1 LPRAARACAALR
13 RCVAL
18 ATGACCSPH
27 RRCWRTL
34 LRFELESMA
43 TGLCRT
49 EAVSASAVNRPALTP
64 RVLLWYPPKRIRQR
78 TRRSRTRSLRARCAW
93 RTKST
98 CNSRAPCRGKACA
111 HTGRPM
117 RPAESHG
124 ALVDVW
130 RSHRN
135 ALGRLSRADAHRS
148 LRRPR
153 EWYCYRASPTVA
165 SRLAAPSHKGTRFW
179 FLQCCKYWQWMATY
193 GSGFAC
199 PGMLKMRSRVGRA
212 SDAWGVA
219 RQRSGGESS
228 RWKLPLRA
236 RLAKANSGR
245 NARLPTRNDDRA
257 ATSGRGASLAS
268 GSAHGLGCAS
278 TLRLYLC

>member
-1 LPRAARACAALR
+1 VAQPSQRSRPTVTGRRASQPSAPAR
-13 RCVAL
+13 V
-18 ATGACCSPH
+18 
-27 RRCWRTL
+27 
-34 LRFELESMA
+34 
-43 TGLCRT
+43 
-49 EAVSASAVNRPALTP
+49 
-64 RVLLWYPPKRIRQR
+64 VLL
-78 TRRSRTRSLRARCAW
+78 LGLARC
-93 RTKST
+93 
-98 CNSRAPCRGKACA
+98 GK
-111 HTGRPM
+111 
-117 RPAESHG
+117 PAGCS
-124 ALVDVW
+124 
-130 RSHRN
+130 
-135 ALGRLSRADAHRS
+135 
-148 LRRPR
+148 
-153 EWYCYRASPTVA
+153 
-165 SRLAAPSHKGTRFW
+165 SHKGTRFW

-245 NARLPTRNDDRA
+245 NARLLTRNDDRA